1 MFGNKKAVQRN
12 FGYKPIHTDI
22 TKKDLSLRER
32 MKFTSFS
39 SQEGR
44 NSKKRTI
51 ILTIFL
57 ILIISVIVYFGVS
70 AVSVKDLKIEE
81 IEFEKVTP

>member
-1 MFGNKKAVQRN
+1 MFGNKPTKRQ

-22 TKKDLSLRER
+22 KKKDLPLRER

-44 NSKKRTI
+44 NSKKKTI

-57 ILIISVIVYFGVS
+57 ILIIAVIVYFGVS
-70 AVSVKDLKIEE
+70 AVSVQDLKIKDN
-81 IEFEKVTP
+81 EFEKVTP

>member
-1 MFGNKKAVQRN
+1 MFGSKKAAQRN

-22 TKKDLSLRER
+22 SKKDLSLRER
-32 MKFTSFS
+32 MKFSSFS

-44 NSKKRTI
+44 NTKKKTI

-57 ILIISVIVYFGVS
+57 ILIIAVIVYFGVS
-70 AVSVKDLKIEE
+70 AVSVKDLKIKES
-81 IEFEKVTP
+81 EFEKVTP

>member
-1 MFGNKKAVQRN
+1 MFGKKATQRN

-22 TKKDLSLRER
+22 KKKDLPLRER
-32 MKFTSFS
+32 MKFSSFS

-44 NSKKRTI
+44 NTKKKTI

-57 ILIISVIVYFGVS
+57 ILIVAVIVYFGVS
-70 AVSVKDLKIEE
+70 SVSVQDLKIKES
-81 IEFEKVTP
+81 EFEKVTT